1 MSGREEKI
9 IEVKNLV
16 TGFGATII
24 HDGLDLDIYSGEVV
38 GIVGGSGTGKSVL
51 MRTLIGLNPKRA
63 GSVHIFGKD
72 LDRFSDS
79 EQTQLEKRW
88 GVLFQEGALFS
99 FLTVKENV
107 LAPIEEHT
115 QLSRRMKDDLADV
128 KIAMAGLPAA
138 AAHKFPSELSG
149 GMKKRAA
156 LARALALDPELIF
169 LDEPTSG
176 LDPIAAGQFDSL
188 IRELQSQ
195 LGLTVVMITHDLGS
209 LAASC
214 DRVAVLAEKK
224 VLVNAPLAQVRD
236 HDHPWIR
243 DYFHGERA
251 RLAFQ

>member
-1 MSGREEKI
+1 M
-9 IEVKNLV
+9 
-16 TGFGATII
+16 
-24 HDGLDLDIYSGEVV
+24 
-38 GIVGGSGTGKSVL
+38 
-51 MRTLIGLNPKRA
+51 
-63 GSVHIFGKD
+63 
-72 LDRFSDS
+72 
-79 EQTQLEKRW
+79 
-88 GVLFQEGALFS
+88 
-99 FLTVKENV
+99 

-214 DRVAVLAEKK
+214 DRVAVLAEKS
-224 VLVNAPLAQVRD
+224 V
-236 HDHPWIR
+236 
-243 DYFHGERA
+243 G
-251 RLAFQ
+251 